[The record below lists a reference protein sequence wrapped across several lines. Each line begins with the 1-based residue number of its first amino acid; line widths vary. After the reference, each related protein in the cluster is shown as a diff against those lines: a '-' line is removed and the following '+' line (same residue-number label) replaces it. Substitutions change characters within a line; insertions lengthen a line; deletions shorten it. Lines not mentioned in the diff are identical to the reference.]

1 MEELKQLRRSTTN
14 LESSMSSWGHIPS
27 LLEQV
32 RLIVHESKTALG
44 RKAYSKIMDKL
55 NVDGMVDRFDE
66 VDEAHEHTF
75 GWILEPG
82 PAPETE
88 TAEETQARQGII
100 DWLCHGDGVFHITG
114 KPGAGK
120 STLMKYLCQSPMA
133 QEFLSSWAGD
143 KLLMTTNFFFWRLG
157 IDVQK
162 SLHGL
167 RRALLYAILQEL
179 PGLTENVFPRHWKS
193 VFDDKLVSI
202 HTKDV
207 NMALEAL
214 FEQTDFL
221 LSHRLVFFIDGLD
234 EYHGDHDGMLKTLLK
249 WTKEHKSDI
258 KLCVSSREWE
268 IFTQRL
274 ADCPRIKLQ
283 EITRRDMQTYVNEE
297 LYENEEFTQVSL
309 RRPEIL
315 NLADIIT
322 QKAEGVFLWV
332 KITLRNLGWGLLSG
346 ESVRELQAR
355 ISALPNELEALYQ
368 SIFNS
373 IRNRGHTSQIDKMRA
388 MRTILTVSR
397 YANAREES
405 IPWPSLFQV
414 PLMYYSFI
422 DEYQRDKDFAINLPL
437 GKMETSTQRER
448 IEKARRMIY
457 QRCMGLLETYTV
469 PSDDEPE
476 YYKPRIPKEQ
486 GGMAPI
492 HFSSQR
498 TTTLPTSEAG
508 GYIEDEAGLMRDA
521 ESSSSSSF
529 LGSRSFVSGQSKDK
543 YFHKHV
549 SFHEDGKF
557 NHRFMYQPRVRCIH
571 RTVHEFLARPRIE
584 ELARI
589 DAGNFDEADF
599 HSQALVACLKM
610 FRPSVHFTRERLLT
624 FCESLVHMEQCASSS
639 MDGTRLALLLQQ
651 VLQVVK
657 SHHLNL
663 RLAFHGAM
671 DRSIRN
677 GFYSYGA
684 VYLSADDALYL
695 VLQRLNLRHGFEHET
710 GNELCRQFS
719 TENGIIQH
727 KDIILDNYLT
737 GVVNIHFLQEFKPK
751 RKGHCLAIFEI
762 LSRFF
767 EAGLSANTKSVQAWS
782 GQPVAKCWYLWL
794 VHSLSCQDPENI
806 FERFIRLFLQYGA
819 DCDVWFQ
826 YSTSLFAIWWPGKRE
841 AFHIFLG
848 ENWLDET
855 PAWFR
860 SESKIGMFMA
870 SRTEERGIVSLRDIL
885 PQMYPLCGTEL
896 QRLADQNQGLNPP
909 PLEDVWIEDTEYEGS
924 LGSSASL
931 SSS

>member
-1 MEELKQLRRSTTN
+1 
-14 LESSMSSWGHIPS
+14 MSSWGHIPS
-27 LLEQV
+27 LLERV

-88 TAEETQARQGII
+88 TAEDTQAHQGII

-120 STLMKYLCQSPMA
+120 STLMKYLCQSPMD

-193 VFDDKLVSI
+193 VLDDKLVSI

-207 NMALEAL
+207 NMALQAL

-309 RRPEIL
+309 RSPEIL
-315 NLADIIT
+315 DLAHIIT
-322 QKAEGVFLWV
+322 QKAEGVFL
-332 KITLRNLGWGLLSG
+332 
-346 ESVRELQAR
+346 
-355 ISALPNELEALYQ
+355 
-368 SIFNS
+368 
-373 IRNRGHTSQIDKMRA
+373 
-388 MRTILTVSR
+388 
-397 YANAREES
+397 EES

-414 PLMYYSFI
+414 PLVYYSFI
-422 DEYQRDKDFAINLPL
+422 DEYERDKDFAINLPL
-437 GKMETSTQRER
+437 GKMENSTQRER

-486 GGMAPI
+486 GVMASI

-508 GYIEDEAGLMRDA
+508 GYIEDEAGLTRDA
-521 ESSSSSSF
+521 ESSSSSSYW
-529 LGSRSFVSGQSKDK
+529 GSRSFVSGESKDE

-549 SFHEDGKF
+549 RFDEDGKF
-557 NHRFMYQPRVRCIH
+557 NHRFI
-571 RTVHEFLARPRIE
+571 A
-584 ELARI
+584 
-589 DAGNFDEADF
+589 
-599 HSQALVACLKM
+599 
-610 FRPSVHFTRERLLT
+610 
-624 FCESLVHMEQCASSS
+624 
-639 MDGTRLALLLQQ
+639 
-651 VLQVVK
+651 
-657 SHHLNL
+657 
-663 RLAFHGAM
+663 
-671 DRSIRN
+671 
-677 GFYSYGA
+677 
-684 VYLSADDALYL
+684 
-695 VLQRLNLRHGFEHET
+695 
-710 GNELCRQFS
+710 
-719 TENGIIQH
+719 
-727 KDIILDNYLT
+727 
-737 GVVNIHFLQEFKPK
+737 
-751 RKGHCLAIFEI
+751 
-762 LSRFF
+762 
-767 EAGLSANTKSVQAWS
+767 
-782 GQPVAKCWYLWL
+782 
-794 VHSLSCQDPENI
+794 
-806 FERFIRLFLQYGA
+806 
-819 DCDVWFQ
+819 
-826 YSTSLFAIWWPGKRE
+826 
-841 AFHIFLG
+841 
-848 ENWLDET
+848 
-855 PAWFR
+855 
-860 SESKIGMFMA
+860 
-870 SRTEERGIVSLRDIL
+870 
-885 PQMYPLCGTEL
+885 
-896 QRLADQNQGLNPP
+896 
-909 PLEDVWIEDTEYEGS
+909 
-924 LGSSASL
+924 
-931 SSS
+931 